1 MNKFWKR
8 GTAAF
13 LSAVLAVSGAFS
25 YVTVFADEN
34 LTVMSKA
41 ETMAGPG
48 APMDGVM
55 QTATTSDASV
65 SVTGADKISEAGT
78 VFGASASD
86 AFFDEDGVLVD
97 GVLLDDIEATGSNA
111 LLAELELPDQLIGQV
126 MGEFEL
132 EDLEAEFSFD
142 VPLDNDALFAAYV
155 NRAFGMEEAGS
166 HMLRKSV
173 SAYAGLN
180 ETEKML
186 FDCLKADIRAVAE
199 GSRESTEFSYTADQI
214 GTDFYVSVKSL
225 TMENLL
231 DAYHLDFSLVFDALR
246 KDLPYDMYWVAFQG
260 LNYGSNG
267 ITQNSEGAYRLGEFH
282 VSFPV
287 ASSFRKS
294 QYTADTEK
302 TGAVSSAVSK
312 ANDILNMYNDPG
324 ISDLKKLVGYRDE
337 IIDLVSYDYDAAS
350 QANTYSAQGK
360 NDPWQL
366 IHVFDDDPNTKVVC
380 EGYSKAFKY
389 LCDNTTF
396 NDSSISCYIMTGTF
410 YNSSGSGEGHM
421 WNVLSFGE
429 GDNAVNYLADITH
442 CDNLYEGGGS
452 RAARF
457 LVGVEMASSDS
468 GASGFSIDGRTYDY
482 LQEESDGSP
491 DRSMFILY
499 NESERTLSES
509 HYHFPV
515 ELKSA
520 DTAGDSAIVT
530 LQGGGTVY
538 PSLVTGEGE
547 ATAIAPELEGY
558 RFLGWY
564 SEEAENGDIGRAEL
578 LSNSASGTVAVNG
591 ECTIIAVYESIA
603 GAKFT
608 LQVNGKNITVN
619 GETVTGVTE
628 YDPGT
633 RITLNYTGDSDGFI
647 QWSTAQG
654 VLLSEDPQYEFTI
667 TGNTVIKAES
677 ASAASGSSLVRF
689 VTEHGQTIYSGVWTL
704 ETAAEKYAVVSQDI
718 PQIAGRTFR
727 NWSMS
732 SSDVISAIRNGT
744 KVITVSPQY
753 DNTGGTCDIYERYT
767 EFNTGNRIRID
778 GFTAMKYVNQTIG
791 YSHDFYPKEASGY
804 EFYCWAADRE
814 GKDVLSYSRNYHYA
828 ITGEATIYAVYCKS
842 ETVLP
847 NPMPVIHVD
856 ADGTSGEGENLR
868 YVYNFRV
875 AVPSGYS
882 VLDMGILYDN
892 KGTYSEADTDQF
904 RMEGGASKASFGQTN
919 PDQCFTARVLDRG
932 HGVVVCGYVQ
942 VSSSAFGVQ
951 NIYTEILSAGVPVN
965 H

>member
-396 NDSSISCYIMTGTF
+396 NDSSISCYIMTGLKSILRT
-410 YNSSGSGEGHM
+410 NSS
-421 WNVLSFGE
+421 
-429 GDNAVNYLADITH
+429 D
-442 CDNLYEGGGS
+442 GGS
-452 RAARF
+452 
-457 LVGVEMASSDS
+457 
-468 GASGFSIDGRTYDY
+468 
-482 LQEESDGSP
+482 
-491 DRSMFILY
+491 
-499 NESERTLSES
+499 
-509 HYHFPV
+509 
-515 ELKSA
+515 
-520 DTAGDSAIVT
+520 
-530 LQGGGTVY
+530 
-538 PSLVTGEGE
+538 
-547 ATAIAPELEGY
+547 
-558 RFLGWY
+558 W
-564 SEEAENGDIGRAEL
+564 
-578 LSNSASGTVAVNG
+578 
-591 ECTIIAVYESIA
+591 
-603 GAKFT
+603 
-608 LQVNGKNITVN
+608 
-619 GETVTGVTE
+619 
-628 YDPGT
+628 
-633 RITLNYTGDSDGFI
+633 
-647 QWSTAQG
+647 
-654 VLLSEDPQYEFTI
+654 
-667 TGNTVIKAES
+667 
-677 ASAASGSSLVRF
+677 
-689 VTEHGQTIYSGVWTL
+689 
-704 ETAAEKYAVVSQDI
+704 
-718 PQIAGRTFR
+718 
-727 NWSMS
+727 
-732 SSDVISAIRNGT
+732 
-744 KVITVSPQY
+744 
-753 DNTGGTCDIYERYT
+753 
-767 EFNTGNRIRID
+767 
-778 GFTAMKYVNQTIG
+778 
-791 YSHDFYPKEASGY
+791 
-804 EFYCWAADRE
+804 
-814 GKDVLSYSRNYHYA
+814 
-828 ITGEATIYAVYCKS
+828 
-842 ETVLP
+842 
-847 NPMPVIHVD
+847 
-856 ADGTSGEGENLR
+856 
-868 YVYNFRV
+868 
-875 AVPSGYS
+875 
-882 VLDMGILYDN
+882 
-892 KGTYSEADTDQF
+892 
-904 RMEGGASKASFGQTN
+904 
-919 PDQCFTARVLDRG
+919 
-932 HGVVVCGYVQ
+932 
-942 VSSSAFGVQ
+942 
-951 NIYTEILSAGVPVN
+951 
-965 H
+965 